1 MKKQRTAKHEDEK
14 APAAAANG
22 AEGQGASA
30 AASGAEEEG
39 APAAASGAE
48 EEGAPAAAAAPG
60 LSNFW
65 RSMEPAGGGSGRTF
79 QSCLEKSLLATGRRL
94 P

>member
-1 MKKQRTAKHEDEK
+1 MKKARKANQEED
-14 APAAAANG
+14 PAAAASG